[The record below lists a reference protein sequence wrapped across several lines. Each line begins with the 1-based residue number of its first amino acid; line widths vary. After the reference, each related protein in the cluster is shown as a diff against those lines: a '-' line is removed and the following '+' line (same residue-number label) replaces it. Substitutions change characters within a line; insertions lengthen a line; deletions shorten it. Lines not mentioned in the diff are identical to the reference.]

1 MTVDFEK
8 CTGCGACVQSCPKQC
23 ISWTEGEFRFKYP
36 QIDKD
41 ICVNCGIC
49 ERVCPIDKVLQT
61 PTTQK
66 AYAAVH
72 KDYQVLA
79 KSTSGGAF
87 TAIADAVFAQDGIV
101 YGVAM
106 MDNMQVKHIRTS
118 NKEEFAVLRSSK
130 YLQSD
135 TGNTYQMVEQDLKQG
150 KTVLYSGT
158 PCQIDG
164 LRHFLGKPYE
174 RLYTVDIVC
183 HGVGSQ
189 AYFDKYLD
197 FARKRYGNIKTLR
210 FRSKEYVGWSCGGG
224 VVVVTGSS
232 DCLKKIP
239 YRDFDNYY
247 YAYFLSGDIYRKSC
261 YSCKY
266 ANMKRVGDF
275 SLGDYWGVEKLHLP
289 LNTFNGC
296 SLLVVNSDK
305 ATKFLSKIETMNIK
319 ETRVD
324 EAISQNEQL
333 KHPSRLPD
341 SRKERIKEFE
351 LLTGTQI
358 ERVYLSKY
366 RKRYLKGLV
375 KSLIP
380 YKLKVIIRWGAN
392 NKTINSAYA
401 VACEK
406 IGGIPD
412 GICYA

>member
-232 DCLKKIP
+232 DCLKKIQ

-380 YKLKVIIRWGAN
+380 YKLKVIIRGGQ
-392 NKTINSAYA
+392 TI
-401 VACEK
+401 K
-406 IGGIPD
+406 R
-412 GICYA
+412 

>member
-210 FRSKEYVGWSCGGG
+210 FRSKEYVGWSCGGV

-296 SLLVVNSDK
+296 SLLVVNNDK

-380 YKLKVIIRWGAN
+380 YKLKVIIRGGQ
-392 NKTINSAYA
+392 TI
-401 VACEK
+401 K
-406 IGGIPD
+406 R
-412 GICYA
+412 

>member
-210 FRSKEYVGWSCGGG
+210 FRSKEYVGWSCGGV

-380 YKLKVIIRWGAN
+380 YKLKVIIR
-392 NKTINSAYA
+392 
-401 VACEK
+401 
-406 IGGIPD
+406 GG
-412 GICYA
+412 GKQ

>member
-380 YKLKVIIRWGAN
+380 YKLKVIIRGGG
-392 NKTINSAYA
+392 KT
-401 VACEK
+401 
-406 IGGIPD
+406 
-412 GICYA
+412 